1 MQYKGFLYQKVQ
13 SWDSK
18 EIVEQIE
25 VEKRF
30 DKITIDVR
38 VSVVKTLH
46 EKWILKFYNY
56 IGGKA
61 QLERIKY
68 YKHTQ

>member
-1 MQYKGFLYQKVQ
+1 MQYKGFSYQKVQ

-18 EIVEQIE
+18 EIVEEIE

-30 DKITIDVR
+30 DKITVDVR
-38 VSVVKTLH
+38 VSVIKTLH
-46 EKWILKFYNY
+46 EKWIVKFCNY

-61 QLERIKY
+61 QLERIRC
-68 YKHTQ
+68 YKHT